1 MSGVMNMWDQR
12 YKSEEYMYGKRPND
26 FFREQLLS
34 FRPGK
39 ILLPAEGEGR
49 NAVFAAKMG
58 WQVTAFDSSGQGKKK
73 AEKLAR
79 ENNVEINY
87 QVISID
93 DADFEENSFDLMALF
108 FVHAMNRKN
117 NHQKLI
123 RFVKP
128 GGVVLLEAFSKKQ
141 INNATGGPPRLEML
155 FSIEELEEDFS
166 GLAEK
171 KIWEDEVFLDEGK
184 GHFGKANVIRLI
196 GRK

>member
-1 MSGVMNMWDQR
+1 MNSWDQR

-26 FFREQLLS
+26 FFREQLLR

-49 NAVFAAKMG
+49 NAVFAAKTG
-58 WQVTAFDSSGQGKKK
+58 WQVTAFDSSEQGKKK
-73 AEKLAR
+73 AEKLAG
-79 ENNVEINY
+79 ENNVEIIY
-87 QVISID
+87 KGISID
-93 DADFEENSFDLMALF
+93 GADFEENSFDLMALF

-117 NHQKLI
+117 NHLKLM
-123 RFVKP
+123 RFVRP

-141 INNATGGPPRLEML
+141 INNTTGGPPRVEIL

-171 KIWEDEVFLDEGK
+171 KIWEDEVFLNEGK

>member
-1 MSGVMNMWDQR
+1 MNMWDQR